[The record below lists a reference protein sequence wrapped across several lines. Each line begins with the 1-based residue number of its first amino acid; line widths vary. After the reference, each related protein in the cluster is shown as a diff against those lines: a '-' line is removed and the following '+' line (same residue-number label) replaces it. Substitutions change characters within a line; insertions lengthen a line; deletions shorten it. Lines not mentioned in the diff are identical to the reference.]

1 MLSTAVKTVC
11 RNSDLAEHDVS
22 KCAPWMLGASLPMGR
37 APSIFVAR
45 GHVRHQNDR
54 TSLCFHTGG
63 ETAVIA
69 GMHTR
74 SIAKSGLFG
83 HLRYVICNYAG
94 CYLCETISHNLTLKA
109 EVRAVVLVPHMTA
122 RDEN

>member
-1 MLSTAVKTVC
+1 MTARASVFYLEGGTV
-11 RNSDLAEHDVS
+11 V
-22 KCAPWMLGASLPMGR
+22 
-37 APSIFVAR
+37 F
-45 GHVRHQNDR
+45 
-54 TSLCFHTGG
+54 TG
-63 ETAVIA
+63 V
-69 GMHTR
+69 HTR
-74 SIAKSGLFG
+74 STAKSVIFG